1 MRVLPIALGALFG
14 LGWIPLFRYRAEHLP
29 AALPYYSAAERF
41 WVFAAPV
48 LLGLHVTSAC
58 LLISFATRPAVLPT
72 LLGLALFGAALRFW
86 FRARAQIGAYDR
98 RPLPDDPPPTLRR
111 DGPFG
116 LVRNPLYFAYLLA
129 AAAPA
134 LVAGRLSL
142 LFTWLACFVA
152 LAVRAAQEERR
163 LHAQLGP
170 EYADYCRAVKRLV
183 PFVW

>member
-1 MRVLPIALGALFG
+1 VRLSAIVLGALFG
-14 LGWIPLFRYRAEHLP
+14 LGWIPLFVNRAEHLP

-41 WVFAAPV
+41 WVFATPA
-48 LLGLHVTSAC
+48 LLGLHVTVAC
-58 LLISFATRPAVLPT
+58 LLISFVTPLTVAPT
-72 LLGLALFGAALRFW
+72 TLGLALFATALLFW

-98 RPLPDDPPPTLRR
+98 RPLPDEPPPTLRR

-134 LVAGRLSL
+134 LVAGRLFL
-142 LFTWLACFVA
+142 LVTWLACFAA

-170 EYADYCRAVKRLV
+170 AYADYCREVKRLV